1 MKLNKVQL
9 VNEWKGLWKSYS
21 ALFNLANV
29 LQALSVTGLS
39 VLGVINVY
47 FAFKIVI
54 GLAIFFG
61 VLGFIG
67 RFIKQDSLTTSSSTA
82 ETPSN
87 DSSP

>member
-9 VNEWKGLWKSYS
+9 VREWKNLWKSYS

-67 RFIKQDSLTTSSSTA
+67 RFIKQDSLTTSSSTT

>member
-9 VNEWKGLWKSYS
+9 VSEWKSLWKSYS

-54 GLAIFFG
+54 SLAIFFG
-61 VLGFIG
+61 LLGFVG
-67 RFIKQDSLTTSSSTA
+67 RFIKQDNLAKENS
-82 ETPSN
+82 SN
-87 DSSP
+87 DNPS